1 MSEFEDMLGGILN
14 DPKQMGKIAQMASQ
28 LFGGDDKEEAPEG
41 KTPDLGFDPA
51 MLGKLSGLLSASQSG
66 GDKTALLKALSPYLK
81 PERRARLEKAMRIS
95 RMARL
100 AGIAMEEQGEGHV

>member
-28 LFGGDDKEEAPEG
+28 LFGGEGGEESSEG
-41 KTPDLGFDPA
+41 KAPDLGFDPG
-51 MLGKLSGLLSASQSG
+51 MLGKLSGLLSSQSG
-66 GDKTALLKALSPYLK
+66 GDKTALLKALAPYLK

-100 AGIAMEEQGEGHV
+100 AGIALEEQGEGHV